1 MTTHQPSR
9 RDPSRRQF
17 IATTLLAGGTFAL
30 GGLAAA
36 RLAGA
41 QSEPATGGA
50 NAGGPRLL
58 ILGGTGFIGPHM
70 VEAALAKGWK
80 VTIFN
85 RGIREKRLEEM
96 GRGHKWIDQVEVLYG
111 NRDPD
116 KRADDKDENSAK
128 GLESL
133 KGKSFDLVIDNSCF
147 FPRHAKA
154 SAEMLAA
161 AGAKHY
167 LFISTIS
174 VYAENN
180 KTNEDETAKL
190 GTMSDPAS
198 EQLSNESYGPLKALA
213 EQEVEKAFPG
223 KAALVRPGFIV
234 GPGDTTDRFTYWPWR
249 AAQPGLEGQ
258 ANEMLLP
265 EPADAPIQ
273 FIDARDL
280 ADFCLLALEK
290 KLTGAYNATGPATT
304 LKSGDFFQ
312 ACIDAS
318 PKKPTPVRV
327 PLTFLQAFAETNG
340 PVDLTIWIPAEGE
353 TAGFHTRNVSKAVN
367 AGLKFRPLATTINDT
382 MAWMKTRPEER
393 QKKLAVGM
401 TLEREA
407 EVLKAFRENQAR
419 KTGEKSG
426 G

>member
-1 MTTHQPSR
+1 MTNPHET
-9 RDPSRRQF
+9 PSRRQF
-17 IATTLLAGGTFAL
+17 LRNTLVAGAGTFVLSGLAGRAL
-30 GGLAAA
+30 ARPQESKPAA
-36 RLAGA
+36 G
-41 QSEPATGGA
+41 SEF
-50 NAGGPRLL
+50 RLL

-85 RGIREKRLEEM
+85 RGVREKRLEEM
-96 GRGHKWIDQVEVLYG
+96 GRGHKWLDKVEVLYG

-116 KRADDKDENSAK
+116 KRADDKDENSPK

-133 KGKSFDLVIDNSCF
+133 KGRTFDAVIDNSCF

-154 SAEMLAA
+154 SAEMAVA
-161 AGAKHY
+161 AGVKHY

-174 VYAENN
+174 VYAENDKPN
-180 KTNEDETAKL
+180 QDESAKL
-190 GTMSDPAS
+190 GTMADPAS
-198 EQLSNESYGPLKALA
+198 EQLSNESYGPLKVLA

-223 KAALVRPGFIV
+223 KSVLVRPGFIV

-249 AAQPGLEGQ
+249 AWQPAVEGR

-265 EPADAPIQ
+265 GPAETPIQ

-280 ADFCLLALEK
+280 ADFCLVALEK
-290 KLTGAYNATGPATT
+290 KLTGAYNATGPAGT

-312 ACIDAS
+312 ACIDSS
-318 PKKPTPVRV
+318 PNKPTPVWV
-327 PLTFLQAFAETNG
+327 PMEFLEAYTQEAG
-340 PVDLTIWIPAEGE
+340 PVDLTIWIPAAGE
-353 TAGFHTRNVSKAVN
+353 TAGFHTRVVSKAVN
-367 AGLKFRPLATTINDT
+367 AGLKFRPLKDTINDT

-407 EVLKAFRENQAR
+407 EVLKAFRAWEDR
-419 KTGEKSG
+419 KKGEKRG